1 MLYSNENE
9 CGGDV
14 VINGAV
20 YRMNELIHQGNDSRV
35 FSAALWQGGRDSAF
49 VNSRFVI
56 KCYTCQRDSAVWR
69 RALREIEAGRMLR
82 KCPYIVRLRGYSVL
96 SENGGEACRVFLL
109 FDRLQCLDDM
119 RLADSRDVWTMG
131 RDICFALEALRKKGL
146 VHGDVKPRNIYYDG
160 GRWLLGDLGSVCVSG
175 EVPEYGSEGY
185 CSPEAM
191 RGEPCDIRSDLYS
204 LGITLYKLV
213 SGGRLPFCPRPCV
226 EMDDVEVCR
235 SIRRRMNGEALP
247 PVPGAD
253 DSVNDLLLT
262 LCRFERDKRFKRPCD
277 VIKYIGKRLNRN
289 SDG

>member
-191 RGEPCDIRSDLYS
+191 RGEPCDIRADLYS
-204 LGITLYKLV
+204 LGISLYKMLNR
-213 SGGRLPFCPRPCV
+213 GRLPFC
-226 EMDDVEVCR
+226 
-235 SIRRRMNGEALP
+235 ALP
-247 PVPGAD
+247 CDGMEESGVYDAIQRRLSGEEIPPLSGVRRE
-253 DSVNDLLLT
+253 VNDLVMK
-262 LCRFERDKRFKRPCD
+262 LCRFDRRDRFRKPSD
-277 VIKYIGKRLNRN
+277 VAELAEKLLYKLF
-289 SDG
+289 